1 MEKTM
6 KVFIINSLRL
16 VVYIGF
22 VLTWI
27 GYIFGAYQHRIE
39 IAQAIGAPEQYAS
52 AVAIGGG
59 VLAGWIVSSVV
70 FGIVATLLDIR
81 DDVNDRLPDAR
92 KDPK

>member
-1 MEKTM
+1 M

-22 VLTWI
+22 VLTWVA
-27 GYIFGAYQHRIE
+27 YIFGAYQHRIE
-39 IAQAIGAPEQYAS
+39 IAQTIGLPEQYAS
-52 AVAIGGG
+52 AAAIGLG

-81 DDVNDRLPDAR
+81 DDINDRLPDSR
-92 KDPK
+92 KAD

>member
-1 MEKTM
+1 M

-16 VVYIGF
+16 VVYVGF

-27 GYIFGAYQHRIE
+27 AYIFGAYQNRME
-39 IAQAIGAPEQYAS
+39 IAMTIGLPEQYAGAAS
-52 AVAIGGG
+52 IGLG

-81 DDVNDRLPDAR
+81 DDINDRLPDSR
-92 KDPK
+92 KAD